1 MLSCFYIIHVYTSHV
16 VFDFHN
22 RYMIFIKVLISNTYQ
37 NRHVKQIEVH
47 CNINLIVILLV
58 VDLLRN

>member
-1 MLSCFYIIHVYTSHV
+1 
-16 VFDFHN
+16 
-22 RYMIFIKVLISNTYQ
+22 MIFIKVLISNTYQ

-58 VDLLRN
+58 VDLLRNWCSGCSTSYPKAGKWN